1 MLIWIFKMKKAVIVS
16 TLVGLLCG
24 CSWLYSD
31 SAQGQ
36 VIYHWARPRTGIE
49 KFSRDHSEC
58 MRIAEGLHIPDFRT
72 WFFSEETKLDLRANW
87 HAERGIWA
95 SYVAYPGAQPV
106 MVRSLRDNAGSSPR
120 KYRVCMEKRGYT
132 HRKDDIPTTTN
143 LYIYKPQ
150 RMLQDIPFSNDIF

>member
-1 MLIWIFKMKKAVIVS
+1 MMKKFLHISAIIC
-16 TLVGLLCG
+16 LLSG
-24 CSWLYSD
+24 CSWLYGD

-58 MRIAEGLHIPDFRT
+58 MRIAEGIHVPDFRT
-72 WFFSEETKLDLRANW
+72 WFFSEETKLELRANW

-106 MVRSLRDNAGSSPR
+106 LVRSLRDNSGSSPR
-120 KYRVCMEKRGYT
+120 KYRICMEDRGYT
-132 HRKDDIPTTTN
+132 HRQDDIPTVTN
-143 LYIYKPQ
+143 IYLYKPQ
-150 RMLQDIPFSNDIF
+150 RMLQDVPFSNDLF